1 MRDPLSKAEHYRK
14 LVVKYRELAKFA
26 QPTYLG
32 DFYRGIA
39 VRYAFMAQEASERAN
54 KDGFNPERRV
64 RPEPFSPQGQVEEVA
79 IDVRKRREEVGGG
92 TACTREPRKARD
104 RGVPVRIGLRSTS
117 AVVGALAFGFT
128 LGLVVKY
135 GLADAGPRRV
145 PARLS
150 DLETATSFDLLRPDG
165 SQVPSTSGMRLASL
179 EMSVSDFPA
188 EDIDPS
194 ALARPPVF
202 FGDRLLLDGRLDSFD
217 ERFGGAVVSSYTAP
231 ATTSESESA
240 DTAGQPSL
248 DLREK
253 ATGQSAIGR
262 SAPKPAAASALA
274 SAAKNQVRTADLS
287 HDLSSLP
294 PADSHTAVYDI
305 AARTV
310 YMPNG
315 SRLEAHSGLGN
326 LMDDPSYIRAKGR
339 GPTPPNV
346 YDLTLR
352 EELFHGV
359 RAIRL
364 NPVDESKM
372 FGRDGILAHTYMLGP
387 NGQSNGCV
395 SFSNYNA
402 FLTAYLSGEVTR
414 LVVVDHLADPP
425 GPQPAAQWFADTIK
439 DLLRRT

>member
-1 MRDPLSKAEHYRK
+1 M
-14 LVVKYRELAKFA
+14 
-26 QPTYLG
+26 
-32 DFYRGIA
+32 GI
-39 VRYAFMAQEASERAN
+39 
-54 KDGFNPERRV
+54 
-64 RPEPFSPQGQVEEVA
+64 
-79 IDVRKRREEVGGG
+79 
-92 TACTREPRKARD
+92 
-104 RGVPVRIGLRSTS
+104 
-117 AVVGALAFGFT
+117 LAFGFT
-128 LGLVVKY
+128 VGLVVRY
-135 GLADAGPRRV
+135 GLADAGPRAV

-150 DLETATSFDLLRPDG
+150 DLETASSTSFDLQGRYG

-202 FGDRLLLDGRLDSFD
+202 FGDRLLLNGRLDSFE
-217 ERFGGAVVSSYTAP
+217 ERFGGSVVSSYTAP
-231 ATTSESESA
+231 PTTSERESA
-240 DTAGQPSL
+240 DTAGQSSL

-253 ATGQSAIGR
+253 ATGQSGSGR
-262 SAPKPAAASALA
+262 SAPKPAAAPALA
-274 SAAKNQVRTADLS
+274 SAAKQRVRTADLS
-287 HDLSSLP
+287 QDLSSLP
-294 PADSHTAVYDI
+294 PADSRTAVYDI

-315 SRLEAHSGLGN
+315 RRLEAHSGLGN
-326 LMDDPSYIRAKGR
+326 LMDDPSYISAKGR

-352 EELFHGV
+352 EEPFHGV

-402 FLTAYLSGEVTR
+402 FLTAYLNGEVSR
-414 LVVVDHLADPP
+414 LVVVDHLADAP
-425 GPQPAAQWFADTIK
+425 GPQPASQWFADTVR

>member
-14 LVVKYRELAKFA
+14 LAVKYRELAKFA

-39 VRYAFMAQEASERAN
+39 VRYAFMAQEASQRAN
-54 KDGFNPERRV
+54 KDGFAPDRTV
-64 RPEPFSPQGQVEEVA
+64 RPGPSNPRGQIEDVA
-79 IDVRKRREEVGGG
+79 IDDRKRREEVGGG
-92 TACTREPRKARD
+92 TAGTRESRNVRD
-104 RGVPVRIGLRSTS
+104 GGVLVRIGLRSTPVM
-117 AVVGALAFGFT
+117 AALAFGFT

-135 GLADAGPRRV
+135 GLADAGPGRV

-150 DLETATSFDLLRPDG
+150 DLETASSTSLDLQRPYG
-165 SQVPSTSGMRLASL
+165 SQIPSSSGMGLASL
-179 EMSVSDFPA
+179 EMPVSGFG
-188 EDIDPS
+188 DIDPH
-194 ALARPPVF
+194 ALTRRPGF
-202 FGDRLLLDGRLDSFD
+202 FGDRQFLDEHRESFD
-217 ERFGGAVVSSYTAP
+217 ERFGGAVILSDNAP
-231 ATTSESESA
+231 AKREEPA
-240 DTAGQPSL
+240 DAGRQPSP

-253 ATGQSAIGR
+253 ATGQSGSSR
-262 SAPKPAAASALA
+262 SAQKPAAALA
-274 SAAKNQVRTADLS
+274 SAAKKPVRMADLS
-287 HDLSSLP
+287 QDLSSFP
-294 PADSHTAVYDI
+294 SADSHTAVYDI

-310 YMPNG
+310 YMPG
-315 SRLEAHSGLGN
+315 GRRLEAHSGLGN
-326 LMDDPSYIRAKGR
+326 LMDDPSYISAKGR

-364 NPVDESKM
+364 NPIDESKM

-395 SFSNYNA
+395 SFSNCNA

-414 LVVVDHLADPP
+414 LVVVDHLATAAA
-425 GPQPAAQWFADTIK
+425 PQAASQWAAIARSTTS
-439 DLLRRT
+439 RW